1 MIGLFY
7 THPLSAPVSVD
18 ETTTSEVLRADYLGT
33 ITWQLSRLF
42 MAAALAL
49 MTIARD
55 ICVFGDESQKTRTT
69 TVGVSH

>member
-1 MIGLFY
+1 MSSDAGYSESLLFNVGIF
-7 THPLSAPVSVD
+7 PLGAV
-18 ETTTSEVLRADYLGT
+18 
-33 ITWQLSRLF
+33 WQLSRLF

-55 ICVFGDESQKTRTT
+55 ICVFGDESQETRTT